1 MSHQQI
7 LHSTLAIKSHE
18 QEAEKGG
25 EGRAYWF
32 LTKRKGKER
41 GWQPYKKKV
50 FEGEKVGSCRE
61 EKRKKEKLI
70 FWQKE
75 RIAESEVGVK

>member
-1 MSHQQI
+1 MNRR
-7 LHSTLAIKSHE
+7 LKR
-18 QEAEKGG
+18 GG

-61 EKRKKEKLI
+61 EKSKKEKLI

-75 RIAESEVGVK
+75 RIAESEVRVK